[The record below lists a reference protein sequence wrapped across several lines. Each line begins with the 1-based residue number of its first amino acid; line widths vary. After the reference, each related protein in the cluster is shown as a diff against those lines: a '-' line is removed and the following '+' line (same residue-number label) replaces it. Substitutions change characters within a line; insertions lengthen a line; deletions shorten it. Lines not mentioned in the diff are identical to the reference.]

1 MPNLDGSVHY
11 LNTDVFNAV
20 KEVKNPASMTRT
32 EAQNI
37 KTAILKDG
45 TVDAAEQDLIDELSN
60 TAAKSTDPAV
70 TITSQGTAQADGE
83 ITQLAVLN
91 KGISEVLDVGFLELM
106 NSKAKVNYVFIEQE
120 VKKDLN
126 IALQWTDENIVQPIN
141 QNVVQPLKTNVIDP
155 INENL
160 VQPAMEIVDE
170 AIEDVKE
177 FFNHVWQ
184 YDPSQGTVSERRAN
198 CGPASAAAVGENL
211 GLDMPD
217 LDDIRR
223 MVGARRGSGSGAF
236 AISTNQVIQAVE
248 KQGTKEG
255 REIDGGATNLSTNV
269 DSVLE
274 EMRERL
280 ENDEQLILL
289 TSNIAIKSRSSLASG
304 SGKGHYVVVNK
315 VNDDGSIVIT
325 DPQKKDGAEITHSRE
340 QLQTH
345 LQRRRRFGRANT
357 LIHFADKS
365 VPS

>member
-1 MPNLDGSVHY
+1 MPKLDGSVHY
-11 LNTDVFNAV
+11 LNPEVFEAV
-20 KEVKNPASMTRT
+20 KQVKKPASMTHE

-45 TVDAAEQDLIDELSN
+45 KIDEAEKDLIDELSN
-60 TAAKSTDPAV
+60 TSAKSTDPAV
-70 TITSQGTAQADGE
+70 TITSQGTAEADGE
-83 ITQLAVLN
+83 VTNLAVLN
-91 KGISEVLDVGFLELM
+91 KSVSEVLDVGFLEQVS
-106 NSKAKVNYVFIEQE
+106 SKAKVNYVFLEQE
-120 VKKDLN
+120 VKADVN
-126 IALQWTDENIVQPIN
+126 TAIQWTSEHVVQPI
-141 QNVVQPLKTNVIDP
+141 KENVIDP
-155 INENL
+155 INEHV
-160 VQPAMEIVDE
+160 VQPTMEIVDE

-223 MVGARRGSGSGAF
+223 MVGARRGNGSGAF

-248 KQGTKEG
+248 KQADKEG
-255 REIDGGATNLSTNV
+255 REIEGGSTNLSTNV
-269 DSVLE
+269 DSVLD

-289 TSNIAIKSRSSLASG
+289 TSNIAIKSRNSLASG

-345 LQRRRRFGRANT
+345 LQRRKRFGRPNT

-365 VPS
+365 VVS